1 MSQEPDVWSVVG
13 VMAYA
18 AYGFSQ
24 IAVGPNTLPCLRGGI
39 TKQHTQKSQISVSL
53 MISNHTSLL
62 ECPVGIPSSNH
73 LCVSPGSQEC
83 KYEEDVCCCNK
94 CTSTFS
100 VTCSPDAVTGAG
112 VWQGAWDINTIC
124 PAGGCGDQ
132 GCYLLEMKTISS
144 HLFLY

>member
-1 MSQEPDVWSVVG
+1 MG
-13 VMAYA
+13 FAR
-18 AYGFSQ
+18 YGFSQ
-24 IAVGPNTLPCLRGGI
+24 VAVGPNSLPCLRGENSN
-39 TKQHTQKSQISVSL
+39 QQKFGVTDY
-53 MISNHTSLL
+53 NTSLL
-62 ECPVGIPSSNH
+62 ECPVGLPSSNH

-112 VWQGAWDINTIC
+112 VWEGAWDINTIC

-132 GCYLLEMKTISS
+132 GCYLLEMKAISF
-144 HLFLY
+144 HLFIY